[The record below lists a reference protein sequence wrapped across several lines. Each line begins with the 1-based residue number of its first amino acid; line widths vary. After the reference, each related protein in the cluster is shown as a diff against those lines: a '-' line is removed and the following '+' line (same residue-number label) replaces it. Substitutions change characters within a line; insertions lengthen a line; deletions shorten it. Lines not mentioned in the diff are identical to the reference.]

1 MVDFLHNLQ
10 VILWIVGYLYYF
22 NVNYVDLYTTEIK
35 LMKSVFFKLIC
46 FSICIGLST
55 SCRNEVL
62 EIIGDDSDGDGI
74 INSLDNCPE
83 IANSNQDDSDE
94 DGIGD
99 VCDPTD
105 DTDTDKDGIID
116 SVDNCPNAVN
126 PNQED
131 SDENGVGDAC
141 EAVDQTDSDG
151 DGVIDSEDNC
161 PNAVNPNQEDSD
173 ENGVGDACEPE
184 PNMPK
189 PCQSGMADIYPCNGY
204 DLMSHLTLSELSIND
219 FGGGTIEGNDSWGW
233 TDPTTN
239 KEYALV
245 GLSSHTAFVDVSD
258 PVNPILLG
266 VLPTATVNSIWRDI
280 KVYKN
285 HAFIV
290 SEAPGHGMQVFDL
303 TQLRNVA
310 VAPETFTADT
320 HFTDFG
326 SAHNL
331 FINESSGY
339 AYIVGTNRNGAFSG
353 GALFVN
359 IQNPTAPVSEGGFG
373 AGGYSH
379 DVQVVNYTGPDTVH
393 TGKEILV
400 GSNENEIVIA
410 DVSNKANPIILSTI
424 GYSNIGYTHQGWFT
438 DNMTHFIVGDEL
450 DEINIGNNT
459 RTLVFDLSD
468 LDNPTYDFDYLG
480 PTLAIDHNGY
490 VNGDHYFL
498 ANYRA
503 GVRVL
508 DISQIG
514 SNTITEIGFFDTYP
528 QSDSANFNGVWNVYP
543 FFTSGNI
550 IISDIERGLFII
562 RKSN

>member
-1 MVDFLHNLQ
+1 
-10 VILWIVGYLYYF
+10 
-22 NVNYVDLYTTEIK
+22 
-35 LMKSVFFKLIC
+35 MKTVFFKFISLLIC
-46 FSICIGLST
+46 VGLAT
-55 SCRNEVL
+55 SCANEALGGV
-62 EIIGDDSDGDGI
+62 INDSDGDGI
-74 INSLDNCPE
+74 INSVDNCPE
-83 IANSNQDDSDE
+83 TANPNQEDLDE

-105 DTDTDKDGIID
+105 DTDTDADGIIDAEDNCPEIANPDQEDSDENGVGDACETVDQTDTDGDGIID
-116 SVDNCPNAVN
+116 SEDNCPEIAN

-141 EAVDQTDSDG
+141 D
-151 DGVIDSEDNC
+151 VITNMSI
-161 PNAVNPNQEDSD
+161 P
-173 ENGVGDACEPE
+173 CE
-184 PNMPK
+184 
-189 PCQSGMADIYPCNGY
+189 SGMADIYPCNGY
-204 DLMSHLTLSELSIND
+204 DLMSHLTLSELTING
-219 FGGGTIEGNDSWGW
+219 FGGGAIEGNDSWGW

-266 VLPTATVNSIWRDI
+266 ILPTATVNSIWRDI
-280 KVYKN
+280 KVYQN

-303 TQLRNVA
+303 TRLRNVPSP
-310 VAPETFTADT
+310 PETFTADT

-326 SAHNL
+326 KAHNL
-331 FINESSGY
+331 FINETSGY
-339 AYIVGTNRNGAFSG
+339 AYVVGTSRSGTFSG
-353 GALFVN
+353 GALFIN
-359 IQNPTAPVSEGGFG
+359 IQNPTAPISEGGFG

-379 DVQVVNYTGPDTVH
+379 DVQVINYTGPDTDH

-410 DVSNKANPIILSTI
+410 DVSNKANPRVLSTVA
-424 GYSNIGYTHQGWFT
+424 YSNIGYTHQGWFT
-438 DNMTHFIVGDEL
+438 EDLNHFIVGDEL
-450 DEINIGNNT
+450 DEQNIGNNS

-468 LDNPTYDFDYLG
+468 LDNPTYDFDYFG

-490 VNGDHYFL
+490 VKGNEYFL

-508 DISQIG
+508 DISQIA

-528 QSDSANFNGVWNVYP
+528 ESDSANFNGVWNVYP
-543 FFTSGNI
+543 YFTSGNI